1 MAVYTIPQSSPVKIE
16 RTSFNMATARR
27 FPATVGPAIP
37 FYSKEII
44 PNDIVYLDNPVAK
57 IKTNPFVVSL
67 MGSFRVQID
76 WFFEPSTNLYGFM
89 DNNQQSTT
97 EVLLKNSTLHTIR
110 TATTSFNIAK
120 PSAIEQN
127 QICHVPDCSLANFLY
142 LPAGWKAK
150 TDSKYLTP
158 DAAEGT
164 GIALCADR
172 FLAYLDIYRTY
183 YTNKQERRG
192 MFYVPAS
199 SGITAGYSSIPNVMV
214 IPQAELDSM
223 FMEARAA
230 YFGLDISAKA
240 NQENSHFNN
249 ICYLLNGIT
258 HATDEN
264 VKDFVE
270 GDAFFGLGL
279 ATYRPDLMRS
289 ILLSSVAPIESSV
302 AVENGMFT
310 VNAMRY
316 ASHYQNLIDT
326 YDISAGVFSDW
337 MKSQWN
343 VDVSTQLDRP
353 ILISSSHQYVS
364 VDDVYATALTENK
377 QYVGDQAG
385 TINDTRGFRGFSF
398 RSKYYGVLMG
408 IMTIIPEVDY
418 SQSIEKQVL
427 YTRFTDIYN
436 PTMAKLGFA
445 NMQRSEMC
453 AILDGTPA
461 VGVVAGRNV
470 HWYEYMTDV
479 NRNYGAFSVGRPLE
493 HWALNRRYLRDIS
506 DSPAGSNIVYDP
518 TTYVVPADWQYM
530 FAYQSAGAQNWY
542 VQIALDFRYV
552 RSIPKFTF
560 GRIV

>member
-1 MAVYTIPQSSPVKIE
+1 M
-16 RTSFNMATARR
+16 
-27 FPATVGPAIP
+27 
-37 FYSKEII
+37 
-44 PNDIVYLDNPVAK
+44 DNPVAK

-97 EVLLKNSTLHTIR
+97 EVLLKNSNLHTIR
-110 TATTSFNIAK
+110 TATISFDVDR
-120 PSAIEQN
+120 PSLTEQN
-127 QICHVPDCSLANFLY
+127 QICYVPDCSLSNFLY
-142 LPAGWKAK
+142 LPAGW
-150 TDSKYLTP
+150 
-158 DAAEGT
+158 AAENDSEFLQSSGDLSD
-164 GIALCADR
+164 GITLCADR

-192 MFYVPAS
+192 MFYVPS
-199 SGITAGYSSIPNVMV
+199 SRGITAGYSSIPNVMV
-214 IPQAELDSM
+214 VPQSELDSM

-230 YFGLDISAKA
+230 YFGLDISAKS
-240 NQENSHFNN
+240 QEENSNFNS
-249 ICYLLNGIT
+249 ICSLLSGIT
-258 HATDEN
+258 YANEDPEGR
-264 VKDFVE
+264 FVN

-279 ATYRPDLMRS
+279 STYRPDLMRS
-289 ILLSSVAPIESSV
+289 ILLSSAAPIESTV

-353 ILISSSHQYVS
+353 ILISSSHQYIS
-364 VDDVYATALTENK
+364 VDDVYATALTEHK

-408 IMTIIPEVDY
+408 IMTIVPEVDY

-427 YTRFTDIYN
+427 NTRFTDIYN

-453 AILDGTPA
+453 AISDGTPS

-479 NRNYGAFSVGRPLE
+479 NRNYGAFSVGRSLE
-493 HWALNRRYLRDIS
+493 HWALNRRYLRDVS
-506 DSPAGSNIVYDP
+506 ADPGASYIVYDP
-518 TTYVVPADWQYM
+518 STYVVPADWQYM
-530 FAYQSAGAQNWY
+530 FAYQSPGAQNWY

-560 GRIV
+560 GSIV